1 MLPSSLSSVRVKLS
15 TTTVARP
22 NIVTNAPLLSGTGSR
37 APCVHPVTASAS
49 GSRIDA
55 VTVISDRNIA
65 APGTA
70 CQRPEGQKDVTN
82 AFPIFD
88 KRVHPGTR
96 VTRRRAVVWNGNST
110 ARIRN
115 RKVEMMVPRTPRIET
130 GAAMRASVSA
140 HQIFVDRQLGAACA
154 TENCRRVEGLGRPRR
169 QVVIRKCIMTLLACV
184 ISAAAKKFDR
194 DDVEHAVIVRTACLR
209 VHVHAADPR
218 AASPIRSTVV
228 SDSSHAYISNGK
240 CARLLAG
247 VSPQDAGSASTEVIV
262 RTSWSPVNGFWT
274 NACVDVTSRLR
285 STASSVYP
293 DVNTMRDSGRL
304 SARARAKSPPFIL
317 GIMRSVTT
325 TVISPS

>member
-15 TTTVARP
+15 TTTVSRP

-184 ISAAAKKFDR
+184 IAAAAKKFDR
-194 DDVEHAVIVRTACLR
+194 DDVEHA
-209 VHVHAADPR
+209 
-218 AASPIRSTVV
+218 
-228 SDSSHAYISNGK
+228 
-240 CARLLAG
+240 
-247 VSPQDAGSASTEVIV
+247 VIV